1 MVALYKNIKMN
12 KVQKILM
19 ADARY
24 KEAMAELDR
33 IKNIEDEEE
42 RQKGIQ
48 KASRLIISVAYDR
61 AEVYELLAFTLLSS
75 ADILLRTSA
84 GMLEAVRPNVKFS
97 DKYKLNDA
105 MGKIKKV
112 IDTFEEESCKFHQQY
127 FEHGAV
133 EGCPDLVPYDAI
145 EENARTMLRFLM
157 FIYNALCQN
166 HANAVDI
173 EKHLRDMVNE
183 KQIFSI
189 EEIET
194 M

>member
-1 MVALYKNIKMN
+1 MN
-12 KVQKILM
+12 KIQQILM

-33 IKNIEDEEE
+33 IKVIEDEDE
-42 RQKGIQ
+42 RQKAIQ
-48 KASRLIISVAYDR
+48 KASKVIVSVAYDR
-61 AEVYELLAFTLLSS
+61 AEVYELLAFTLLNS

-84 GMLEAVRPNVKFS
+84 EMLATVRPNVKYN
-97 DKYKLNDA
+97 DKYKLKEA
-105 MGKIKKV
+105 EKSIQKV
-112 IDTFEEESCKFHQQY
+112 IDTFEDESAKFHQQY
-127 FEHGAV
+127 FEHGTV

-145 EENARTMLRFLM
+145 EENSRTMLHFLM

-173 EKHLRDMVNE
+173 EEHLRAMVND
-183 KQIFSI
+183 KGIFSVG
-189 EEIET
+189 EINA